1 VKGVSLMNEKSN
13 PTDEKPTKVARM
25 INIIL
30 LIFNLVAA
38 MGVISLKFS
47 RATYVEISNQ
57 IFSPETPLMDST
69 LLDLLLRKSCAIF
82 IVIFV
87 IVVLLKEKRIKAVY
101 KRIRV
106 NMAALACIM
115 IYTFLLLN
123 LVYGPVIRAA

>member
-1 VKGVSLMNEKSN
+1 VKGASLMNGKLN
-13 PTDEKPTKVARM
+13 PSDEKPTKVARI

-30 LIFNLVAA
+30 LVFNFVAA

-47 RATYVEISNQ
+47 RATYLEMSDQ
-57 IFSPETPLMDST
+57 IFSPGTPLMDST
-69 LLDLLLRKSCAIF
+69 LLDLLLRKSCAVF

-87 IVVLLKEKRIKAVY
+87 IVVLLKEKRIKAIY

-106 NMAALACIM
+106 NIAALACIM
-115 IYTFLLLN
+115 LYTFLLLY